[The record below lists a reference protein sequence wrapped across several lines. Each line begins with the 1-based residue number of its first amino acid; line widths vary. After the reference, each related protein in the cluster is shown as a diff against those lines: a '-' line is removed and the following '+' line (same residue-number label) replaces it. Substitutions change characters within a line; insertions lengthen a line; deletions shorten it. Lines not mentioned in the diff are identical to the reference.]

1 MERYYSLHPGEDVR
15 LRHLQSRVQIRG
27 NVVGRLHSI
36 PFVLTNYFLLQIETD
51 MPDIPL
57 YGEAFTYF
65 EISKTPLVPVIIE
78 GSATKI
84 SRGWGQIVD
93 MNPKQLSQDPDNP
106 EDTVKLLHC
115 FCAALG

>member
-1 MERYYSLHPGEDVR
+1 
-15 LRHLQSRVQIRG
+15 
-27 NVVGRLHSI
+27 
-36 PFVLTNYFLLQIETD
+36 